1 MDFLPAPASIGL
13 KDAVFYAVKC
23 NSSDGVRICF
33 SPNIIR
39 VIKSTVRRWMVH
51 VARLGERRDVYKLL
65 VEKSEGKQQL
75 ESPER
80 SWEDNIKVGF
90 REIG

>member
-1 MDFLPAPASIGL
+1 M
-13 KDAVFYAVKC
+13 
-23 NSSDGVRICF
+23 
-33 SPNIIR
+33 
-39 VIKSTVRRWMVH
+39 H

-65 VEKSEGKQQL
+65 VEKAEGKQQL
-75 ESPER
+75 GSPEH